1 MPNMPASAAEATSV
15 VKRRSFKSAWFDKAA
30 SKRGILDKELCG
42 AIQEVMRGQADD
54 LGGGVWK
61 KRLNKNRDRS
71 IIVAKGG
78 LNWFFVFLFQKK
90 DRANIDVSELAE
102 FKFLASRYAKLT
114 AKQLSA
120 LLKSHEIVEICENEI
135 E

>member
-1 MPNMPASAAEATSV
+1 MPNKPASDAEATSLAM
-15 VKRRSFKSAWFDKAA
+15 RRSFKSAWFNKAA
-30 SKRGILDKELCG
+30 SKRGILDKELCQ
-42 AIQEVMRGQADD
+42 AIDEVMLGQADD

-90 DRANIDVSELAE
+90 DRGNIEASELAA
-102 FKFLASRYAKLT
+102 FKLLASSYAKLT
-114 AKQLSA
+114 AGQLAA
-120 LLKSHEIVEICENEI
+120 LLNSHAIVEICNNEI